1 MGVPPRIWNDEFGL
15 ILNKKKPTP
24 TAPAKASPKASSPKA
39 NSGSAKIAKGP
50 SAPATFKS
58 IAENRKAKHHYEI
71 LDSIECGLV
80 LHGSEVK
87 SLRNGRCSIEE
98 AYARIKDGGLWLVDC
113 EIDEYRQ
120 ATFWNHPTKRVRKL
134 LLHRREL
141 ARFAGRAKERGLTL
155 IPLRLYFTERGI
167 AKCVIALCKGRKVHD
182 KREVLKKADAR
193 REIDRAMKNKQ
204 RRG

>member
-1 MGVPPRIWNDEFGL
+1 M
-15 ILNKKKPTP
+15 NKKRPQSTQPSKPSGAAGKSK
-24 TAPAKASPKASSPKA
+24 APAGKPAAA
-39 NSGSAKIAKGP
+39 
-50 SAPATFKS
+50 APTFKS
-58 IAENRKAKHHYEI
+58 VAENRRARHNYEI
-71 LDSIECGLV
+71 LDSLECGMV

-98 AYARIKDGGLWLVDC
+98 AYARIQDGELWLVDC

>member
-1 MGVPPRIWNDEFGL
+1 
-15 ILNKKKPTP
+15 LNKKKPQP
-24 TAPAKASPKASSPKA
+24 TSAKSNAQTKGKSPA
-39 NSGSAKIAKGP
+39 GSAKSGASK
-50 SAPATFKS
+50 APAVPGATFKS
-58 IAENRKAKHHYEI
+58 IAENRKAKHNYEV

-98 AYARIKDGGLWLVDC
+98 AYARFKDGELWLVDC

-120 ATFWNHPTKRVRKL
+120 ATLWNHPTKRMRKL

-141 ARFAGRAKERGLTL
+141 HRFAVRAKERGLTL
-155 IPLRLYFTERGI
+155 IPLRVYFTDRAV

-193 REIDRAMKNKQ
+193 REIDRALKQ
-204 RRG
+204 RTKRL

>member
-1 MGVPPRIWNDEFGL
+1 
-15 ILNKKKPTP
+15 LNKKKPQP
-24 TAPAKASPKASSPKA
+24 T
-39 NSGSAKIAKGP
+39 SAKGSSGKNSQKGSQSKPGSSKNGSEKSTSAKPVSSG
-50 SAPATFKS
+50 ATFKS
-58 IAENRKAKHHYEI
+58 IAENRKAKHNYEI

-98 AYARIKDGGLWLVDC
+98 AYARFKDGELWLVDC

-120 ATFWNHPTKRVRKL
+120 ATFWNHPTKRMRKL

-141 ARFAGRAKERGLTL
+141 RRFATRANERGLTL
-155 IPLRLYFTERGI
+155 VPLRIYFTDRAV
-167 AKCVIALCKGRKVHD
+167 AKCVIALCKGRKLHD

-193 REIDRAMKNKQ
+193 REIERAIKQ
-204 RRG
+204 RTKRI